1 MKRFAKIIATFFGV
15 GFLPVMPGTWGSLAG
30 LLLYAAFLKTNFNLH
45 LLSFLIV
52 LILGFIAS
60 SDAETLFGKKDPGVI
75 VIDEVAGILLV
86 FIFVP
91 FSTLNLIFGFFLF
104 RLFDTLK
111 PAPTGS
117 FEKLPGPCGIML
129 DDIVAALYSNICLQ
143 IVNVIGRYLGLS

>member
-15 GFLPVMPGTWGSLAG
+15 GYLPVMPGTWGSLAG
-30 LLLYAAFLKTNFNLH
+30 LLVYVIFLKTNLSLH
-45 LLSFLIV
+45 VLSFSIA

-60 SDAETLFGKKDPGVI
+60 KDSQAMFGKKDPGVI

-91 FSTLNLIFGFFLF
+91 FSALNLIFGFFLF

-111 PAPTGS
+111 PAPAGS
-117 FEKLPGPCGIML
+117 FEKLPGSYGIML
-129 DDIVAALYSNICLQ
+129 DDIIAGVYSNICLQ
-143 IVNVIGRYLGLS
+143 AVNMIGLNLGLF